1 MSQTERLP
9 AWFVVFQ
16 DANRIFVHRWLKPG
30 FRHCWAFAWDEPA
43 GRWLVF
49 EPLFDGM
56 FLRTVDGDLM
66 GATIAQPGNTIVL
79 AQCEYAVATRP
90 ALLATCVSAMQA
102 LLGLRSRRALT
113 PYGLYR
119 TLLASGAV
127 VVREA

>member
-1 MSQTERLP
+1 MSRTERLP

-16 DANRIFVHRWLKPG
+16 DADRIFVHRWLRPG
-30 FRHCWAFAWDEPA
+30 FRHCWAFAWDESA

-56 FLRTVDGDLM
+56 MLRTVDDDLM
-66 GATIAQPGNTIVL
+66 AATIALPGSTIVL
-79 AQCEYAVATRP
+79 AECENATATRP

-102 LLGLRSRRALT
+102 LLGLRCRRALT

-127 VVREA
+127 VVKG